1 MQADLLQALLTLLSV
16 KHLLYLVGGTLLGL
30 VVGFLPG
37 LGGIA
42 ALSLLLPFVYGGD
55 PTLVL
60 PMIIGLLAVTNTSD
74 TFPAVL
80 VGIPG
85 TSSAQATILDG
96 HALARRGEAARALG
110 AAFSASLLGGLFGA
124 LVLTLAIQFAR
135 PLILGVG
142 FGEQLMLVVLALT
155 MVGMLTG
162 ASALKGLV
170 MCGVGLLFGSMG
182 AAPATAE
189 ERLTFGTIYL
199 SDGIPLVIVGLA
211 MFAIP
216 EMVDVLRKRTTIS
229 SLPELGSGT
238 LRGFR
243 ETLSHKWLVVRCSS
257 LGVIIGALPGIGR
270 FGHQLG
276 CLRTCRADRERP
288 LAFGKGDIRGVIGP
302 ESSNNADNGG
312 ALIPTLMFGIPGSAS
327 MALFLGAL
335 ILIGVEPGIGMMERH
350 LDLTYMIIWSLALA
364 NVIGAGVC
372 LFLAKPIARLTIVPF
387 ALVAP
392 FMFVIVF
399 FAAFQATRAW
409 EDLIALFVLGI
420 VGMYMKRFGWSR
432 PALLIGFVLSMQLD
446 ASVYQSIQ
454 VYGMTFLERG
464 GVQFMLA
471 LIAVSVFLA
480 ARMKPHREPLSNEGP
495 YAPVNKTPQAI
506 FLGLLAAACVYTI
519 YDAWHLAF
527 LGKVFPIS
535 VALVTLALL
544 AAAVVFFSFNRPNY
558 VFFDSEREWR
568 DEDKPRPQRPP
579 FSGLDTGAARGDR
592 GIRIH
597 AGDIRLHHGLS
608 EGESRLAMALGDGR
622 RARGRRGVEHIRI
635 LPRAGLPQ
643 RPAAGGHRAAMA
655 VQLTGGAA

>member
-1 MQADLLQALLTLLSV
+1 MQGDLLQALVTLFSV
-16 KHLLYLVGGTLLGL
+16 QHLLFLVGGTLLGL
-30 VVGFLPG
+30 VVGILPG

-60 PMIIGLLAVTNTSD
+60 PMMIGLLAVTNTSD

-96 HALARRGEAARALG
+96 HALARQGEAARALG

-142 FGEQLMLVVLALT
+142 FGEQLMLVILALT

-162 ASALKGLV
+162 ASALKGLI
-170 MCGVGLLFGSMG
+170 MCGIGLLFGSMG

-199 SDGIPLVIVGLA
+199 GDGIPLVVVGLA

-216 EMVDVLRKRTTIS
+216 EMVEVLRKRVTIS
-229 SLPELGSGT
+229 SIPTLGAGVW
-238 LRGFR
+238 RGFQ
-243 ETLSHKWLVVRCSS
+243 ETLGHMWLVVRCSS
-257 LGVIIGALPGIGR
+257 LGVIIGALPGLGGSVTNWVAY
-270 FGHQLG
+270 GHALQSA
-276 CLRTCRADRERP
+276 RDRSR
-288 LAFGKGDIRGVIGP
+288 FGKGDIRGVIGP
-302 ESSNNADNGG
+302 EASNNADNGG

-335 ILIGVEPGIGMMERH
+335 VLIGIEPGIGMMERH
-350 LDLTYMIIWSLALA
+350 LDLTFIIMWSLAIA
-364 NVIGAGVC
+364 NVVGAGVC
-372 LFLAKPIARLTIVPF
+372 FFLAQPIARLTLVPF
-387 ALVAP
+387 VLLAP
-392 FMFVIVF
+392 FMIVIVY

-432 PALLIGFVLSMQLD
+432 PAFLIGFVLSLRLD

-454 VYGMTFLERG
+454 VYGWSFLQRG
-464 GVQFMLA
+464 GVLAILA
-471 LIAVSVFLA
+471 LIAVSVYLA
-480 ARMKPHREPLSNEGP
+480 ARIKPHREPLTDEGP
-495 YAPVNKTPQAI
+495 HAPVNKTPQAI
-506 FLGLLAAACVYTI
+506 FLGLLVFGAVYTI
-519 YDAWHLAF
+519 YDAWHLEF

-535 VALVTLALL
+535 AAVITLVLL
-544 AAAVVFFSFNRPNY
+544 AAAVLHFARNRPNY
-558 VFFDSEREWR
+558 VFYDSEREWA
-568 DEDKPRPQRPP
+568 ESERPVHSDLHFQAWIL
-579 FSGLDTGAARGDR
+579 GLLAAIGLFGFILGSFVYIVVFLVVKAGTRWHWAVVGAAGAVVVFSLFGYFLALEYPRG
-592 GIRIH
+592 
-597 AGDIRLHHGLS
+597 LLQV
-608 EGESRLAMALGDGR
+608 L
-622 RARGRRGVEHIRI
+622 VEM
-635 LPRAGLPQ
+635 PWPFD
-643 RPAAGGHRAAMA
+643 
-655 VQLTGGAA
+655 

>member
-1 MQADLLQALLTLLSV
+1 MQADLLQALFTLFGV
-16 KHLLYLVGGTLLGL
+16 QHLLFLVGGTLLGL

-60 PMIIGLLAVTNTSD
+60 PMMIGLLAVTNTSD

-96 HALARRGEAARALG
+96 HALARQGEAARALG

-124 LVLTLAIQFAR
+124 FVLTLAIQFAR

-170 MCGVGLLFGSMG
+170 MCGMGLLFGSMG

-189 ERLTFGTIYL
+189 ERLTFNTIYL
-199 SDGIPLVIVGLA
+199 GDGVPLVIVGLA

-229 SLPELGSGT
+229 SVPELGSGT

-243 ETLSHKWLVVRCSS
+243 ETLSHLWLLVRCSS
-257 LGVIIGALPGIGR
+257 LGVIIGALPGLGGSVTNWVAY
-270 FGHQLG
+270 GHAVQSSK
-276 CLRTCRADRERP
+276 DRS
-288 LAFGKGDIRGVIGP
+288 LFGKGDIRGVIGP

-335 ILIGVEPGIGMMERH
+335 VLIGIEPGIGMMERH
-350 LDLTYMIIWSLALA
+350 LDLTYIIIWSLAIA
-364 NVIGAGVC
+364 NVIGAGIC

-387 ALVAP
+387 TLVAP

-399 FAAFQATRAW
+399 FAAYQATRAW
-409 EDLIALFVLGI
+409 EDLIALFALGI

-432 PALLIGFVLSMQLD
+432 PAFLIGFVLSMQLD
-446 ASVYQSIQ
+446 SSVYQSIQ
-454 VYGMTFLERG
+454 VYGMSFLQRG
-464 GVQFMLA
+464 GVQVILA
-471 LIAVSVFLA
+471 LIVVSVIVA
-480 ARMKPHREPLSNEGP
+480 ARMKPHRDPLTPEGP
-495 YAPVNKTPQAI
+495 HAPVNKTPQAF
-506 FLGLLAAACVYTI
+506 FLGLLAAACLYTI
-519 YDAWHLAF
+519 YDAWHLEF

-544 AAAVVFFSFNRPNY
+544 AAAAVFFSLNRPNY
-558 VFFDSEREWR
+558 VFFDSEREWGG
-568 DEDKPRPQRPP
+568 EDKPVHSDFHFQ
-579 FSGLDTGAARGDR
+579 GWILALLAAIGVFGYML
-592 GIRIH
+592 GIFVYITAFLRVK
-597 AGDIRLHHGLS
+597 AG
-608 EGESRLAMALGDGR
+608 SRWHWAMVGALGAVAVLSTFGYFLALDYP
-622 RARGRRGVEHIRI
+622 RGLLQTVAE
-635 LPRAGLPQ
+635 LPWPLN
-643 RPAAGGHRAAMA
+643 
-655 VQLTGGAA
+655 